1 MKGGGM
7 CQEQGPLMIID
18 GKQVQLA
25 KMIGRRAQEAV
36 NTKLDSAYKVK
47 YFMTY
52 EDVSRR

>member
-1 MKGGGM
+1 
-7 CQEQGPLMIID
+7 
-18 GKQVQLA
+18 LA